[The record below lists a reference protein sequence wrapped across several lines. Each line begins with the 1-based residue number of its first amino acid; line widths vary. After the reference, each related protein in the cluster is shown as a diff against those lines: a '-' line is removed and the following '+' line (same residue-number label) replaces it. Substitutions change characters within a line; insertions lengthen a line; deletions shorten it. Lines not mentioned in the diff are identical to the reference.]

1 MSWKRMLMSVVLV
14 LVTKAAVGA
23 VFFGLVFTAVQEG
36 ASTAFRA
43 EGTENHGIAMVGYVA
58 WSLAFSFVF
67 ARGFEKRGWLE
78 GVRFGLIV
86 WLLYFVPMTLGIYG
100 YFIVSSEWTFFA
112 LISGLAESL
121 ACGSV
126 AALVFRNTPA
136 ATKGATV

>member
-1 MSWKRMLMSVVLV
+1 MSWKRMLMSVFLV

-23 VFFGLVFTAVQEG
+23 VFFGLVLTEVHEG

-67 ARGFEKRGWLE
+67 ARGFENRGWLE

-100 YFIVSSEWTFFA
+100 YFVVGSEWTFFA
-112 LISGLAESL
+112 LISGLAESV

-126 AALVFRNTPA
+126 AALVFRNAPMKTVA
-136 ATKGATV
+136 AA

>member
-1 MSWKRMLMSVVLV
+1 MSWKRMTMSVFLV

-23 VFFGLVFTAVQEG
+23 IFFGLVFTDAQE
-36 ASTAFRA
+36 ATSTAFRA
-43 EGTENHGIAMVGYVA
+43 EGTENHGIAMAGYVA
-58 WSLAFSFVF
+58 WSFAFSFVF

-100 YFIVSSEWTFFA
+100 YFVVGSEWTVCA

-126 AALVFRNTPA
+126 AALVFRNAPMKTVA
-136 ATKGATV
+136 AA

>member
-1 MSWKRMLMSVVLV
+1 MSWKRILMSAVLV

-23 VFFGLVFTAVQEG
+23 IFFGLVFTDVHEG
-36 ASTAFRA
+36 ATTAFRA

-67 ARGFEKRGWLE
+67 ARGFENRGWLE
-78 GVRFGLIV
+78 GARFGLIV

-100 YFIVSSEWTFFA
+100 YFVVGTEWMFFA

-126 AALVFRNTPA
+126 AALVFRNAPMKTA
-136 ATKGATV
+136 AAA

>member
-1 MSWKRMLMSVVLV
+1 MSWKRISMSVFLV
-14 LVTKAAVGA
+14 LVTKVAVGA
-23 VFFGLVFTAVQEG
+23 IFFGLVFADVHEG

-58 WSLAFSFVF
+58 WAFAFSFVF
-67 ARGFEKRGWLE
+67 ARGFVNRGWLE

-100 YFIVSSEWTFFA
+100 YFVVGLEWALFA
-112 LISGLAESL
+112 LISGLAESV

-126 AALVFRNTPA
+126 AALVFRNAPIKTA
-136 ATKGATV
+136 AAER

>member
-1 MSWKRMLMSVVLV
+1 MSWKCISISVFLV
-14 LVTKAAVGA
+14 LLTKVAVGA
-23 VFFGLVFTAVQEG
+23 IFFGFVFTDVHEG
-36 ASTAFRA
+36 AATAFRA
-43 EGTENHGIAMVGYVA
+43 EGTEYHGIAMVGYVA

-67 ARGFEKRGWLE
+67 ARGFENRGWLE

-100 YFIVSSEWTFFA
+100 YFVVGPEWTLFA

-126 AALVFRNTPA
+126 AALVFRNAPRKTA
-136 ATKGATV
+136 AAA

>member
-1 MSWKRMLMSVVLV
+1 MCAFLV

-23 VFFGLVFTAVQEG
+23 IFFGLVFTDVHEG
-36 ASTAFRA
+36 TSTAFRA
-43 EGTENHGIAMVGYVA
+43 EGTENHGIAMVGYIA

-67 ARGFEKRGWLE
+67 ARRFENRGWLE

-100 YFIVSSEWTFFA
+100 YFVVSPAWTFFA
-112 LISGLAESL
+112 LFAGLAESL

-126 AALVFRNTPA
+126 AGRVFRNAPMKTA
-136 ATKGATV
+136 AAG

>member
-1 MSWKRMLMSVVLV
+1 MSWKRMTMSVFLV

-23 VFFGLVFTAVQEG
+23 IFFGLVFTDAQE
-36 ASTAFRA
+36 ATSTAFRA
-43 EGTENHGIAMVGYVA
+43 EGTENHGIAMAGYVA
-58 WSLAFSFVF
+58 WSFAFSFVF

-100 YFIVSSEWTFFA
+100 YFVVGSEWTIFA

-126 AALVFRNTPA
+126 AALVFRNAPMKTVA
-136 ATKGATV
+136 AA

>member
-1 MSWKRMLMSVVLV
+1 MSWKRILVSGLLV

-23 VFFGLVFTAVQEG
+23 IFFGLVFADVNEG
-36 ASTAFRA
+36 AATAFRA

-58 WSLAFSFVF
+58 WSLAFSYVF
-67 ARGFEKRGWLE
+67 ARGFENRGWLE

-100 YFIVSSEWTFFA
+100 YFVVSREWTIFA

-126 AALVFRNTPA
+126 AAFVFRNAPMKTA
-136 ATKGATV
+136 AAA

>member
-1 MSWKRMLMSVVLV
+1 MSWKHILIGAFLV

-23 VFFGLVFTAVQEG
+23 IFFGLVFPDVHEG
-36 ASTAFRA
+36 ASTVFRA

-58 WSLAFSFVF
+58 WSFAFSFIF

-100 YFIVSSEWTFFA
+100 YFVVGREWTFSA

-121 ACGSV
+121 ACGTV
-126 AALVFRNTPA
+126 AALVFRNAPL
-136 ATKGATV
+136 KTVAVA

>member
-1 MSWKRMLMSVVLV
+1 MSWKRMAMSVFLV
-14 LVTKAAVGA
+14 LVTKAAVGGI
-23 VFFGLVFTAVQEG
+23 FFGLVFTDVNEG
-36 ASTAFRA
+36 TSTAFRA

-100 YFIVSSEWTFFA
+100 YFVVSSQWTVFA

-126 AALVFRNTPA
+126 AALVFRNAPMKA
-136 ATKGATV
+136 AAAA

>member
-1 MSWKRMLMSVVLV
+1 MSWKRISMCVFLV

-23 VFFGLVFTAVQEG
+23 IFFGLVFTDVHEG

-43 EGTENHGIAMVGYVA
+43 EGTENHGIAMVGYIA

-67 ARGFEKRGWLE
+67 ARGFENRGWLE
-78 GVRFGLIV
+78 GVRFGITV

-100 YFIVSSEWTFFA
+100 YFVVGPEWTIFA

-126 AALVFRNTPA
+126 AALVFRNA
-136 ATKGATV
+136 LRIGAPSA

>member
-1 MSWKRMLMSVVLV
+1 MSVFLV

-23 VFFGLVFTAVQEG
+23 IFFGLVFTDVQEG
-36 ASTAFRA
+36 AAFRA

-67 ARGFEKRGWLE
+67 ARGFENRGWLE

-100 YFIVSSEWTFFA
+100 YFVVSREWTLFA

-126 AALVFRNTPA
+126 AALVFRNAPVKA
-136 ATKGATV
+136 AGAA

>member
-1 MSWKRMLMSVVLV
+1 MSWKRISMSAFLV
-14 LVTKAAVGA
+14 LVTKAVVGA
-23 VFFGLVFTAVQEG
+23 IFFGLVFTDVHEG
-36 ASTAFRA
+36 AGTAFRA

-67 ARGFEKRGWLE
+67 ARGFENRGWLE

-100 YFIVSSEWTFFA
+100 YFVVGPEWMLSA
-112 LISGLAESL
+112 LISGLAEAL

-126 AALVFRNTPA
+126 AALVFRNAPMKTA
-136 ATKGATV
+136 AAG

>member
-1 MSWKRMLMSVVLV
+1 MSWKRISMSVFLV

-23 VFFGLVFTAVQEG
+23 IFFGLVFTDAPEG
-36 ASTAFRA
+36 AGTAFRA
-43 EGTENHGIAMVGYVA
+43 EGTENHGIAMVGYIA
-58 WSLAFSFVF
+58 WSFAFSLVFV
-67 ARGFEKRGWLE
+67 RGFENRGPLE

-100 YFIVSSEWTFFA
+100 YFVVGLEWTLSA

-126 AALVFRNTPA
+126 AALVFRNA
-136 ATKGATV
+136 SR

>member
-1 MSWKRMLMSVVLV
+1 MSWKRISLSAFLV
-14 LVTKAAVGA
+14 LVTKAAVG
-23 VFFGLVFTAVQEG
+23 VIFFGLVFTDVHEG
-36 ASTAFRA
+36 AATAFRA

-67 ARGFEKRGWLE
+67 ARGFENRGWLE

-100 YFIVSSEWTFFA
+100 YFVVGPEWTFFA

-126 AALVFRNTPA
+126 AALVFRNAPMKTVA
-136 ATKGATV
+136 AA